1 MPSKGDPELLG
12 HFSVLVYPFRHHV
25 LGSCRLSRLAA
36 LSSRWATWASR
47 FSPTELATALEAS
60 GFFFPSI
67 RGLLYP
73 EVAQLLEHTACED
86 HEEWSELL
94 HDWARQGLAD
104 LVRDLPPGVVRLT
117 LRREAHTELEEFT
130 AHCPAGHDHPALELA
145 THCDWVDALLF
156 PSGIGVLL
164 FKLRLTA
171 PGARLSMLVRL
182 NHSLRQVIPLTRH
195 ASLARLEFA
204 SGASVS
210 VRELVNYLL
219 QGITSPWPAAEQ
231 ERPLFGWSL
240 CQDGSRPYTDTEAG
254 RTYGERC
261 HVVSQATVDLVGMT
275 AAELPA
281 GAFPGGAD
289 RLVFEYATGI
299 ELGDSVHNPT
309 WVPSPE
315 QAARYCRD
323 NRVSL
328 WRCWTGM
335 VLKDALVFL
344 GTEDIPFNRRSLPW
358 QVENEYLPLY
368 TFALYQKLQLF
379 AFSNELLREVAL
391 AHGHLR
397 GARALLQRF
406 VMFRSQYWLS
416 EVTRK
421 PQGGDLYRTFQR
433 GLEVPIT
440 YEMVTSSVK
449 DVKDYYESVWARRLQ
464 WIKDAVTFGGPITVA
479 LGALRMAVDSSGANW
494 AVGLVVVAA
503 LVALA
508 VVALLRWQ
516 RFRPARRVRGPV
528 GQPSGAR
535 LDRLARLWRKG
546 QATAPETQARQGPG
560 AAA

>member
-1 MPSKGDPELLG
+1 M
-12 HFSVLVYPFRHHV
+12 
-25 LGSCRLSRLAA
+25 A
-36 LSSRWATWASR
+36 
-47 FSPTELATALEAS
+47 
-60 GFFFPSI
+60 
-67 RGLLYP
+67 RGLP
-73 EVAQLLEHTACED
+73 A
-86 HEEWSELL
+86 
-94 HDWARQGLAD
+94 
-104 LVRDLPPGVVRLT
+104 GVVRLT
-117 LRREAHTELEEFT
+117 LRPEVHAELEELT
-130 AHCPAGHDHPALELA
+130 AHCPASHAHPAVELPA
-145 THCDWVDALLF
+145 RCDWIDAQLF

-171 PGARLSMLVRL
+171 PGARLSMLIRL
-182 NHSLRQVIPLTRH
+182 NHSLRQVIPMARH
-195 ASLARLEFA
+195 AGLPRLEFA
-204 SGASVS
+204 GGVNVS
-210 VRELVNYLL
+210 MRELMNYLT
-219 QGITSPWPAAEQ
+219 QGITSPWPAPEQ
-231 ERPLFGWSL
+231 ERPRFASMS
-240 CQDGSRPYTDTEAG
+240 CCEGSRPYTDTEAG

-261 HVVSQATVDLVGMT
+261 HVISQATVDLAGTT
-275 AAELPA
+275 AAEVPA
-281 GAFPGGAD
+281 GAFLTGAD

-299 ELGDSVHNPT
+299 DLGDSVHNPT

-323 NRVSL
+323 NRLAL

-368 TFALYQKLQLF
+368 LFALYQKLQLLT
-379 AFSNELLREVAL
+379 FSNELLREVAL

-433 GLEVPIT
+433 GLEVPIA

-449 DVKDYYESVWARRLQ
+449 DVKDYYEGVWARRLQ
-464 WIKDAVTFGGPITVA
+464 WIKDTITFGGPITVA

-494 AVGLVVVAA
+494 AVGLVVAA
-503 LVALA
+503 LLALA
-508 VVALLRWQ
+508 VVVLLRWR
-516 RFRPARRVRGPV
+516 RFRPARRVQRPV
-528 GQPSGAR
+528 GQPAGAR

-546 QATAPETQARQGPG
+546 QPVAPVAETRQGPG